1 MDTSKLK
8 KFAQFARRTL
18 GEQVSAKLALVLVT
32 DMGAAGAASRKG
44 TCQAKRG

>member
-18 GEQVSAKLALVLVT
+18 GEHVSAKLALVLSE
-32 DMGAAGAASRKG
+32 GSAARRESAAAVK
-44 TCQAKRG
+44 